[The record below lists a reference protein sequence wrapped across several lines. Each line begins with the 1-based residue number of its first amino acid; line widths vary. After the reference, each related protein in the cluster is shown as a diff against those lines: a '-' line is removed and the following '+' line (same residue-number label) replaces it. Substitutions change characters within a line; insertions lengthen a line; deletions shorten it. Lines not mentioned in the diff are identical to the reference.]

1 MRERW
6 PVRDEVIPDGYSMN
20 LRYAYNT
27 NGTGRHRLDDAL
39 VLIAEAGYEGV
50 ALTLDHHH
58 FDPFAEDWER
68 RAGALRRRLDALGL
82 ASVIETGAHF
92 LLDFRQKHEPTLISA
107 APEGRAR
114 RFDYLRRAT
123 DIAAIVGSESVT
135 FWSGVL
141 KPGVSRQDAT
151 GWLHEGTRAA
161 VDYMLGRGVVPAFEP
176 EPEMMVSTVDDY
188 ADLARSVP
196 EVRMALDLGHV
207 LVTGEREPDAAVL
220 EFGDRLA
227 TVHLEDMKRGRH
239 EHLAFGTGDMDVGAA
254 LGALRTVNFGGLVCV
269 ELSRDSFRAD
279 AMIGQARRDIAAHER
294 QLVGETA

>member
-1 MRERW
+1 M
-6 PVRDEVIPDGYSMN
+6 S

-39 VLIAEAGYEGV
+39 VLIAEAGYDGV

-68 RAGALRRRLDALGL
+68 RALALRRRLDALGL
-82 ASVIETGAHF
+82 ASVVETGAHF

-107 APEGRAR
+107 SPEGRAR
-114 RFDYLRRAT
+114 RLDYLRRAT
-123 DIAAIVGSESVT
+123 DIAEIVGSESLT

-141 KPGVSRQDAT
+141 KPGLGRPDAT
-151 GWLHEGTRAA
+151 AWLHEGTRAA
-161 VDYMLGRGVVPAFEP
+161 VDYMRSRNVVPAFEP

-188 ADLARSVP
+188 AALARAVP
-196 EVRMALDLGHV
+196 EVKLALDLGHV

-254 LGALRTVNFGGLVCV
+254 LGALRTVGFGGLVCV

-279 AMIGQARRDIAAHER
+279 TMIGQARRDIAAYEGR
-294 QLVGETA
+294 LVSAAA